1 MEKSVIASKQGLRFT
16 FVKLKANGQTLVGE
30 MAKRKDGL
38 NFSQINLATYKEATM
53 NIDYNKKVLLGVALA
68 LYIFYKM
75 MGG

>member
-38 NFSQINLATYKEATM
+38 NFS
-53 NIDYNKKVLLGVALA
+53 
-68 LYIFYKM
+68 
-75 MGG
+75 

>member
-1 MEKSVIASKQGLRFT
+1 MEKSVIVSKQGLRFT
-16 FVKLKANGQTLVGE
+16 FVKLKAGGQTLVGE

-38 NFSQINLATYKEATM
+38 NFSYINLADYKETTM
-53 NIDYNKKVLLGVALA
+53 NINYSKKVLIGVALV

>member
-1 MEKSVIASKQGLRFT
+1 MEKSVIVSKQVLRFT

-38 NFSQINLATYKEATM
+38 NFSYINLADYKETTM
-53 NIDYNKKVLLGVALA
+53 NINYSKKVLIGVALV